1 MNEDGKE
8 QNRGYDHDQSQ
19 VVWQVCKDR
28 KQKSFRT
35 SLTYQKSSVILQIEQ
50 KTRAGDAGVYDR
62 IFFSIRI

>member
-35 SLTYQKSSVILQIEQ
+35 ILTYQKTSVILQIEQ
-50 KTRAGDAGVYDR
+50 KTRAGDAGVYDS

>member
-35 SLTYQKSSVILQIEQ
+35 ILTYQKSSVILQIEQ
-50 KTRAGDAGVYDR
+50 KIRAGDAGVYDR
-62 IFFSIRI
+62 SFFSIRI

>member
-8 QNRGYDHDQSQ
+8 QNKGYDHDQSQ

-35 SLTYQKSSVILQIEQ
+35 ILTYQKSSVILQIEQ
-50 KTRAGDAGVYDR
+50 KDKGRGCG
-62 IFFSIRI
+62 SL

>member
-8 QNRGYDHDQSQ
+8 QNRAYDHDQSQ

-35 SLTYQKSSVILQIEQ
+35 ILTYQKSSVILQIEQ
-50 KTRAGDAGVYDR
+50 KIKGRGCG
-62 IFFSIRI
+62 SL